1 MTSPPAHSSVPELG
15 PFLGH
20 LASPDAPASRDPELE
35 PVRLAMLSAL
45 FERAGQA
52 RALLASGDATGS
64 RAVLPREAWLEI
76 WEAAVAGAA
85 GAVLSGIERR
95 LRHAAAMSR
104 IRSRQVA
111 RLLPGPED
119 RRILKARLAS
129 AGMGLE
135 QAPLEL
141 GKTSLEWDESIRRT
155 AGELTGAWDQLL
167 ALARQERDFWDR
179 RIADA
184 RAWRRPWRP
193 LVLSGTGL
201 LLLAVWLGLEL
212 GGYLPVPGF
221 LRPLT
226 DWYWSLPWP

>member
-1 MTSPPAHSSVPELG
+1 MTELG

-20 LASPDAPASRDPELE
+20 LASPDAPGSRDPELE

-45 FERAGQA
+45 FERAGRA
-52 RALLASGDATGS
+52 RALLASGDAPAARAALS
-64 RAVLPREAWLEI
+64 RDAWLGI

-85 GAVLSGIERR
+85 EALLSGVERR
-95 LRHAAAMSR
+95 FREAAAVSR
-104 IRSRQVA
+104 LRPRKVSSR
-111 RLLPGPED
+111 LPGAED
-119 RRILKARLAS
+119 RRILDARLGS

-135 QAPLEL
+135 QAALEL
-141 GKTSLEWDESIRRT
+141 ARGSLDWDEAIRRT
-155 AGELTGAWDQLL
+155 AGEFTGAWDQLL

-179 RIADA
+179 RVAA
-184 RAWRRPWRP
+184 VRAWRRPWRP
-193 LVLSGTGL
+193 LILGGGAALV
-201 LLLAVWLGLEL
+201 LAVWLGLVL